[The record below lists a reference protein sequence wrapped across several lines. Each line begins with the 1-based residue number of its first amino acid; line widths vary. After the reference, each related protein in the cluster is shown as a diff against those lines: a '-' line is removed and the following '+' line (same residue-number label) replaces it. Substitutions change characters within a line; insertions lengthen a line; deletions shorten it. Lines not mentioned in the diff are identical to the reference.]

1 MLGYILK
8 RLLLAVPTLFAV
20 LTIVFVLARVLP
32 GDPAQTILGDQA
44 SAEALAAMRARLGVD
59 KPIGV
64 QYVDFLLNAVR
75 GEWGNSLVT
84 GKPVVEEVLNVL
96 PYTIDLTVSAIVLG
110 TLAGIPLGVWS
121 ALRRNTWVDYVAR
134 IGSLLG
140 LSFPGFVSAILL
152 LLVFAIQLRWFPVIS
167 AGSLDD
173 PVERLRNLALPAL
186 NLAIIM
192 AAYVTRVTRSSMLE
206 VLGEDY
212 IRTARAKG
220 VPTRAVIWRHAFRNG
235 LMPVVTVVGLY
246 LGILI
251 GNSVLT
257 EIVFNRPGLG
267 KLIVSA
273 LNQRDYT
280 VLQGMMVVYAF
291 AIVLVNLLTDL
302 TYGFIDNGPV
312 GDAYRTGGVADGLG
326 LVEGNLEQNVDRLA
340 KAPLVSQPGADWH
353 YSLST
358 DVLGRVVEVASG
370 MPLDRFFKERIFGP
384 LKMNDTGF
392 DVADA
397 KWPRLATVYTPD
409 GAGGVRPMRSPESF
423 GNTHFAPD
431 NFKVGKAY
439 F

>member
-8 RLLLAVPTLFAV
+8 RLLLAIPTLFAV

-44 SAEALAAMRARLGVD
+44 SEEALVNMRHRLGVD
-59 KPIGV
+59 KPIGA
-64 QYVDFLLNAVR
+64 QYVDFLVNAVR
-75 GEWGNSLVT
+75 GEWGDSLVT
-84 GKPVVEEVLNVL
+84 GKPVVEEVRNVL
-96 PYTIDLTVSAIVLG
+96 PYTIYLTVTSIVLG
-110 TLAGIPLGVWS
+110 ALIGVPLGVWS

-140 LSFPGFVSAILL
+140 LSFPAFVSAILL
-152 LLVFAIQLRWFPVIS
+152 LLAFAIELRWFPVIS
-167 AGSLDD
+167 TGQG
-173 PVERLRNLALPAL
+173 LRSLALPAV
-186 NLAIIM
+186 NLGIIM

-235 LMPVVTVVGLY
+235 LIPVVTVVGLY

-302 TYGFIDNGPV
+302 TYGFIDP
-312 GDAYRTGGVADGLG
+312 
-326 LVEGNLEQNVDRLA
+326 
-340 KAPLVSQPGADWH
+340 
-353 YSLST
+353 
-358 DVLGRVVEVASG
+358 RVK
-370 MPLDRFFKERIFGP
+370 RQ
-384 LKMNDTGF
+384 
-392 DVADA
+392 
-397 KWPRLATVYTPD
+397 
-409 GAGGVRPMRSPESF
+409 
-423 GNTHFAPD
+423 
-431 NFKVGKAY
+431 
-439 F
+439 